1 MFPALSA
8 QRKTMADAGEG
19 LNRAGVDV
27 VPWVPLRHHRSGHSL
42 ERGSAGRT
50 WPRPLPDNPGPALG
64 FWRHQRYLERMLS
77 RPPGSPGVGAENR
90 WGCSKRSFSD
100 SLA

>member
-1 MFPALSA
+1 
-8 QRKTMADAGEG
+8 MASLARFKFDLLGPG
-19 LNRAGVDV
+19 K
-27 VPWVPLRHHRSGHSL
+27 RHHRSGHSL